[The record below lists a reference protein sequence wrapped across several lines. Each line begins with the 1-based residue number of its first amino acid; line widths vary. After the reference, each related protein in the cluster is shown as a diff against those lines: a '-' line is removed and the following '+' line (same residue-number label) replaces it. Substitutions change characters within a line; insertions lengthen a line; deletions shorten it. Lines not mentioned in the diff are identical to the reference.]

1 MMRVTVPAFALLLT
15 ATVAAPSVAQSVDI
29 REWPVPWEDSRP
41 RDPYVDGNG
50 QVWFVGQRGNYIAVL
65 NPESG
70 DFRRY
75 ELSERALPH
84 NLIVD
89 DDGIVWYAG
98 NGNAHIGRLDPAT
111 GEVQEIRMPDEAAR
125 DPHTLIFDGN
135 GDIWFTVQGGNFVGK
150 LDTDSHDVRVI
161 AIPSPRSRPYGIV
174 VDDSGRPWLNLFGT
188 NKLATVDPQTFQ
200 LREVPLAREGARTR
214 RIDMTSD
221 GAVWYVDYA
230 EGFLGRFDPA
240 TEQVKEWAMPSGA
253 ESRPYAMAVDA
264 RDRIWIVESGVQ
276 PNRFVGFDPATE
288 TFFGTTAVPSGGG
301 TVRHMMFHQSSNTI
315 WFGADTGTIGRIV
328 VP

>member
-1 MMRVTVPAFALLLT
+1 MRLTAPVTALLLT
-15 ATVAAPSVAQSVDI
+15 AVIAAPSAAQSVDI
-29 REWPVPWEDSRP
+29 REWPVPWEDTRP

-50 QVWFVGQRGNYIAVL
+50 QVWFVGQRGNYIGVL
-65 NPESG
+65 RPESG
-70 DFRRY
+70 EFRRY

-111 GEVQEIRMPDEAAR
+111 GEVREIRMPDAAAR

-150 LDTDSHDVRVI
+150 LDTDSHEVRLVSMESER
-161 AIPSPRSRPYGIV
+161 ARPYGIV
-174 VDDSGRPWLNLFGT
+174 VDDSGRPWFNLFGT
-188 NKLATVDPQTFQ
+188 NRLATVDPQTFQ
-200 LREVPLAREGARTR
+200 LREIPLAREGARTR

-221 GAVWYVDYA
+221 GMLWYVDYA
-230 EGFLGRFDPA
+230 EGFLGRFDPVS
-240 TEQVKEWAMPSGA
+240 EQVEEWAMPGGTG
-253 ESRPYAMAVDA
+253 SRPYAMAVDG
-264 RDRIWIVESGVQ
+264 RDRIWIVESGTQ

-288 TFFGTTAVPSGGG
+288 TFFGVTDVPSGGG
-301 TVRHMMFHQSSNTI
+301 TVRHMVFHQPSNTI